1 MQAAFK
7 FHQKEKTNLVHHF
20 SSFLAAAVS
29 SGSLMMDALIS
40 WRDPWLL
47 MVELCQEQ
55 QLPEL

>member
-7 FHQKEKTNLVHHF
+7 FHQKEKINLVHHF

-40 WRDPWLL
+40 WRRPLVTDGGALL
-47 MVELCQEQ
+47 GAAAS
-55 QLPEL
+55 